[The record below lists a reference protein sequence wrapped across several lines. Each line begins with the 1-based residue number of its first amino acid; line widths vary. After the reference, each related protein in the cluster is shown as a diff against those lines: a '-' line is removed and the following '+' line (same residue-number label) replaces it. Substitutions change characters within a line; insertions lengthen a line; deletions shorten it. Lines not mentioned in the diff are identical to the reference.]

1 LALQFKS
8 LDVLQRAVY
17 LWLRGGWEEG
27 CGGTE
32 NLKKG
37 NYMRKNLGS
46 EFCGVEGWLYGR
58 EIVEFRGSVKGKSA
72 CFLSV

>member
-46 EFCGVEGWLYGR
+46 EFCGVEG
-58 EIVEFRGSVKGKSA
+58 
-72 CFLSV
+72 